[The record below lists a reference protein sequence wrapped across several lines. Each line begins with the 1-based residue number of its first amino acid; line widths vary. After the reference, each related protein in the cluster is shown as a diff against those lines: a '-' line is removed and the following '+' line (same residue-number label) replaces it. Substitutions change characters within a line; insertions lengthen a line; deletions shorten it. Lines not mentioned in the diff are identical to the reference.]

1 MEPER
6 LMKEGMEQEKK
17 MLQTCKAPAD
27 PTKTAVMFER
37 MRGIV
42 VNEED
47 DSQDY
52 EMVVSAD
59 DVTFRGMRNQGRRVA
74 DQDRVILAY
83 GRNLNEAGIA
93 ILKDLLKLCRTQQ
106 AEAKLLKRR
115 EDVTEE
121 QAAALQEEFFNQH
134 LPDGWYFD
142 GSMYRT
148 RDEYLSD
155 VKHPNLEL
163 LIQRH
168 LDEVNDDIGQFNRAI
183 RKNVMEEQK
192 QYE

>member
-6 LMKEGMEQEKK
+6 LMKEGMELEKK

-27 PTKTAVMFER
+27 PTKTSVMFER

-42 VNEED
+42 MNEED

-59 DVTFRGMRNQGRRVA
+59 DVTFRGMRNQGRRVL

-83 GRNLNEAGIA
+83 GRNLNQAGIA

-115 EDVTEE
+115 EDVTDEE
-121 QAAALQEEFFNQH
+121 AAALQAEFFNQH
-134 LPDGWYFD
+134 LPSGWYHD
-142 GSMYRT
+142 GYCYTT
-148 RDEYLSD
+148 RDGFKS
-155 VKHPNLEL
+155 
-163 LIQRH
+163 
-168 LDEVNDDIGQFNRAI
+168 
-183 RKNVMEEQK
+183 
-192 QYE
+192 

>member
-1 MEPER
+1 MEADLEPER

-42 VNEED
+42 INEED

-83 GRNLNEAGIA
+83 GRNLTEAGTA
-93 ILKDLLKLCRTQQ
+93 ILKDLLKMCRT
-106 AEAKLLKRR
+106 
-115 EDVTEE
+115 
-121 QAAALQEEFFNQH
+121 
-134 LPDGWYFD
+134 
-142 GSMYRT
+142 
-148 RDEYLSD
+148 
-155 VKHPNLEL
+155 
-163 LIQRH
+163 
-168 LDEVNDDIGQFNRAI
+168 
-183 RKNVMEEQK
+183 
-192 QYE
+192 